1 MSKKHNKLLTSKK
14 LLEVKIRDGL
24 TNLEEFTR
32 TMAENIDFNC
42 FDVLSVT
49 RTDSKQ
55 SYTRQFAHRKVD
67 TQAFRIASDAIK
79 SVPFSLLKYKLN

>member
-1 MSKKHNKLLTSKK
+1 MSKKHSKLLSKKK
-14 LLEVKIRDGL
+14 LLEVKIKDGL

-32 TMAENIDFNC
+32 IMADNIDFNS
-42 FDVLSVT
+42 FDVLSIT

-55 SYTRQFAHRKVD
+55 QYTRQFAHRKVD

-79 SVPFSLLKYKLN
+79 SIPFSLYKYKLN